1 MVDPGIISGMV
12 GYCHSLLLQETRL
25 LLTST
30 LSGKISKTISK
41 TPSFNALRNDLVKQ
55 IALRINKRLDGKE
68 EDEVKIWLNERLI
81 ENKFALFLGWDYRPV
96 IAKKHT
102 MFEVF
107 SLPQLSSLEYLSVNG
122 CPNGFG
128 VETGRNKCGGR
139 LLSIN
144 DLGTLKQLKRLELE
158 NNGETIQQGMLESMK
173 EMESLTLKLTQMEIL
188 LHDMITMSNVRKIR
202 LVCPQLL
209 SIDDSFCV
217 FQHLSYINLCKC
229 DTLKQL
235 PALHKLVSLK
245 YLEILACPNIEKLP
259 EEFGKSGAF
268 PKL

>member
-1 MVDPGIISGMV
+1 LGSTTIKRLPNSIPALTNLQILDLNSSHITELPSNISK
-12 GYCHSLLLQETRL
+12 
-25 LLTST
+25 LTS
-30 LSGKISKTISK
+30 LKLLDINDCEHLQSIPYGIS
-41 TPSFNALRNDLVKQ
+41 
-55 IALRINKRLDGKE
+55 
-68 EDEVKIWLNERLI
+68 
-81 ENKFALFLGWDYRPV
+81 
-96 IAKKHT
+96 
-102 MFEVF
+102 
-107 SLPQLSSLEYLSVNG
+107 QLSSLEYLSVNG

-128 VETGRNKCGGR
+128 VETGRNKCRGW

-158 NNGETIQQGMLESMK
+158 NNGETIRQGMLESMK
-173 EMESLTLKLTQMEIL
+173 EIESLTLKLTQMEIL
-188 LHDMITMSNVRKIR
+188 LHDMITMSNVRKIC

-209 SIDDSFCV
+209 SIDDSFCG

-229 DTLKQL
+229 DALKQL